1 MIFNSP
7 KAFAKQNNVGA
18 NCVINNSLIVCYNIS
33 STQIFKVNLFSEPY
47 RIRINF
53 KNNLII
59 KKHKDHNYA
68 FTLHINEIPYNIDI
82 YMLKERVSYFL
93 KRINCEKKFSHLCCN
108 LKGVVFE
115 DKKNNLDFIRHKNWF
130 RVI

>member
-1 MIFNSP
+1 MHKSIDYYLPLLKYCNDNKLPKDISRYIFNFL
-7 KAFAKQNNVGA
+7 KTDIHKELNDQTIYF
-18 NCVINNSLIVCYNIS
+18 Y
-33 STQIFKVNLFSEPY
+33 VNKHSEY
-47 RIRINF
+47 
-53 KNNLII
+53 I